1 MTGTS
6 VRSSRNMSAIGFS
19 TGWSGTRRTR
29 RSLLT
34 ASVGLARVA
43 HGPRT
48 SGRET
53 AAPQGT
59 ASDIGIASRHF
70 GNASDPWRLEPDPR
84 P

>member
-1 MTGTS
+1 MTGAS

-34 ASVGLARVA
+34 ASVGLARIA

-53 AAPQGT
+53 AAPK
-59 ASDIGIASRHF
+59 
-70 GNASDPWRLEPDPR
+70 E
-84 P
+84 